1 MADLTTQ
8 PEPAADTHP
17 APADVE
23 SLTKSQL
30 ARRERVVRVAMEL
43 GAEGGYDAVQMR
55 DVSQRAGVA
64 LGTIYRYF
72 SSKDHL
78 LAAALV
84 EWTIDLERQVGR
96 RPPRGETTADRMV
109 EVLGRACRSM
119 ESEPQLSSAVVTAL
133 ASADPQVAR
142 CQQEMNRVMTRIQ
155 SQVFPDDFPL
165 DVKAG
170 IIRTLEH
177 VWFSSL
183 LGWVNGWM
191 GMRAAGEELA
201 TAAHL
206 LLDSYE

>member
-1 MADLTTQ
+1 MADTTRTETATET
-8 PEPAADTHP
+8 PP
-17 APADVE
+17 APAE
-23 SLTKSQL
+23 TLTKSQA
-30 ARRERVVRVAMEL
+30 ARRDRVIRVAMEL

-55 DVSQRAGVA
+55 DVSQRAEVA

-78 LAAALV
+78 LSAALV
-84 EWTIDLERQVGR
+84 EWTEELERQVNR
-96 RPPRGETTADRMV
+96 RPPRGDTIADRMV

-119 ESEPQLSSAVVTAL
+119 EREPKLSAAVVTAL
-133 ASADPQVAR
+133 ASSDPQVTR
-142 CQQEMNRVMTRIQ
+142 CQQDMNEVMTRIQ
-155 SQVFPDDFPL
+155 SQVFPDDFPPEA
-165 DVKAG
+165 KAG

-191 GMRAAGEELA
+191 GMHAASDELA

-206 LLDSYE
+206 LLDAYG